1 MPPVPREELEEMV
14 RRFRATNDEAGRTG
28 NWAPLA
34 EFYTDD
40 ALYTW
45 NNGARHEFVARGR
58 DQIREWVLGTEM
70 EGLEGWQYDYVR
82 TLIDDQRGEVVA
94 FWRQQSPAASDGTRH
109 EIAGTGGSWF
119 HYAGD
124 FKWDWQ
130 RDFFDHMNAGTVFLD
145 MAKAGTLSDGMQR
158 RMEKGASMPGWVA
171 IDEFDWL
178 STIPSS

>member
-1 MPPVPREELEEMV
+1 MPRVPREELEEMIK
-14 RRFRATNDEAGRTG
+14 RFRATNDEAGRTG
-28 NWAPLA
+28 NWAALA
-34 EFYTDD
+34 EFYTED

-82 TLIDDQRGEVVA
+82 TLVDDERGEVVA
-94 FWRQQSPAASDGTRH
+94 FWRQQSPPAEDGSRY
-109 EIAGTGGSWF
+109 EIPGTGGSWF

-130 RDFFDHMNAGTVFLD
+130 RDFFDHMNAGSVFLQMIKD
-145 MAKAGTLSDGMQR
+145 GALSDGMQR
-158 RMEKGASMPGWVA
+158 RMEQGSKMPGWVP
-171 IDEFDWL
+171 IDEFQWIP
-178 STIPSS
+178 TIPGA